1 MLETRCRIMIMVPFF
16 SLSEENPFWWG
27 EVEFDFSKIEDFGCS
42 INFLDDIGYQ
52 TWPKGHAT
60 SNHDIQEFPFHHHPL
75 DYNWHF
81 STISLLNV
89 GPPDDLL
96 GSSASARHHR
106 QVVTSL
112 LTQILELRGKTPSST
127 KVPAVHSYIASA
139 HYKETEAGFSWKFLA
154 LKRESD
160 PQNIAR
166 KRDEFEK
173 EAIS

>member
-1 MLETRCRIMIMVPFF
+1 MT
-16 SLSEENPFWWG
+16 
-27 EVEFDFSKIEDFGCS
+27 
-42 INFLDDIGYQ
+42 
-52 TWPKGHAT
+52 KGTCNTH
-60 SNHDIQEFPFHHHPL
+60 HDIQEFPFHHHPL
-75 DYNWHF
+75 DNNWHF

-89 GPPDDLL
+89 GPPDNLL
-96 GSSASARHHR
+96 GSSARGRHHR

-112 LTQILELRGKTPSST
+112 LTQILELRGKTPTSA

-139 HYKETEAGFSWKFLA
+139 HYRKTEAGFSWKFLV